1 VNGQLIDPQDSQ
13 WSQLLARVPHDFY
26 HLPEYLAF
34 SARYEGG
41 RAAAFYAED
50 GDVAL
55 LIPLLI
61 RPIPAELGAEDG
73 WCDAASPYGFP
84 SPILSP
90 ATDTDGL
97 KRLLGL
103 FKQVCADHGVISA
116 FLRLHPLLPLP
127 AMSLAEQ
134 GTLIRHGR
142 TIAIDLMLSPEEL
155 WLQTSRN
162 HRQNIRQLKRKG
174 FVAEMDRWDLYSEF
188 FPIYWQTMERC
199 AADRFYF
206 FSDSYLQELRGTLG
220 ERVHLCTV
228 LSQRGEV
235 AAAGLFT
242 SVTGIVQ
249 AHLAGTANKYLCHAP
264 SKLMFDHARRWA
276 KDTGHHILHLGGGV
290 GGCEDSLF
298 RFKAGFSNLKNDFY
312 TYRMILDDEK
322 YRVLE
327 ERSRNTDPTA
337 DFFPIYRNPD
347 H

>member
-1 VNGQLIDPQDSQ
+1 VSGHLIDPQDPR

-41 RAAAFYAED
+41 RAAAFYAEN
-50 GDVAL
+50 GEAAL

-73 WCDAASPYGFP
+73 WYDVASPYGFP
-84 SPILSP
+84 SPILAP
-90 ATDTDGL
+90 TTDKDGL
-97 KRLLGL
+97 SYLLRL
-103 FKQVCADHGVISA
+103 FKQVCAAHGVISA

-127 AMSLAEQ
+127 ADALAEQ

-142 TIAIDLMLSPEEL
+142 TIAIDLMLSREEL
-155 WLQTSRN
+155 WLQTCRN

-174 FVAEMDRWDLYSEF
+174 FVAEMDRWELYSEF

-199 AADRFYF
+199 AADKFYF
-206 FSDSYLQELRGTLG
+206 FSDRYLQELRETLG

-228 LSQRGEV
+228 LSQCGEV

-249 AHLAGTANKYLCHAP
+249 AHLAGTANKYLPHAP
-264 SKLMFDHARRWA
+264 SKLMFEHACRWA
-276 KDTGHHILHLGGGV
+276 KDTGHRILHLGGGV

-298 RFKAGFSNLKNDFY
+298 QFKAGFSNLRNDFY

-327 ERSRNTDPTA
+327 QHNRNTHSMP
-337 DFFPIYRNPD
+337 DFFPIYRSPV